1 MAGFNF
7 DVGLQIMLFLFAMW
21 FFGRLFQQLGLP
33 PILGLIGV
41 GLLFGKNVLDFVPYA
56 TDGQCDSIANP
67 LAAQDAAQYAANAQ
81 DAAQYAANASDYR
94 RMLGAK
100 VKACDT
106 FGWDRFAHEYLTSIW
121 TFIGN
126 AGVLL
131 MIMESGM
138 HVHFDKMK
146 LVGKKATIVAIAGT
160 GLPILCGYLVT
171 GALFQGETEYAFF
184 PYGFAAGAPSRTH
197 HPPLIAC
204 RQRHQLSAALAIA
217 AALC

>member
-1 MAGFNF
+1 M
-7 DVGLQIMLFLFAMW
+7 
-21 FFGRLFQQLGLP
+21 
-33 PILGLIGV
+33 
-41 GLLFGKNVLDFVPYA
+41 PYA

-171 GALFQGETEYAFF
+171 GALF
-184 PYGFAAGAPSRTH
+184 
-197 HPPLIAC
+197 
-204 RQRHQLSAALAIA
+204 
-217 AALC
+217 

>member
-1 MAGFNF
+1 MGFCRFSLLLYLASALPSHPLGRLRSSCPPCARAYACTMAGFNF

-171 GALFQGETEYAFF
+171 GALF
-184 PYGFAAGAPSRTH
+184 
-197 HPPLIAC
+197 
-204 RQRHQLSAALAIA
+204 
-217 AALC
+217 